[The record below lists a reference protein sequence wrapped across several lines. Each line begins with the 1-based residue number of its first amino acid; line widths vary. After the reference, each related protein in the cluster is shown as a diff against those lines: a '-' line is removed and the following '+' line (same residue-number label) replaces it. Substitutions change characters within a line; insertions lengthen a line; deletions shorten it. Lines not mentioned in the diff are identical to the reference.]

1 MRIIGQGSPKE
12 RLAACARRAVIAL
25 AVGVL
30 TLVVALAQAAD
41 VDLRLRFAWGSASQ
55 SPQKWHGKITVAGAT
70 LDALQPLG
78 IEADEAAALRLVDN
92 QILVAPLVRRAF
104 DGCDVTIVGD
114 ETAIVKVELQ
124 YSPESPAKVIE
135 VPLGQLRAEQ
145 FRSPLDDLGG
155 DLLIHRTPGDKLR
168 VRLDRDHLVFQPN
181 EAIKLQLTADLKAEA
196 AESPLTVRA
205 GLYRTG
211 SSDVLWENTVPYDPA
226 SAEPLSFEF
235 AAPPQESAY
244 RVALTVQRPAGLA
257 RRLVPWDK
265 NDNVVASREME
276 LVVVDPAQRLPQL
289 SDQWEVVSTIEP
301 ASSSWWQRAGQWTQ
315 FDKLPG
321 FSTPRPL
328 GNVRPGAVAGSS
340 LGLVEL
346 PAKTASGED
355 AGPAGDDAPW
365 QAYLLPVRRVGEPH
379 AVEIELPRGVR
390 HHLAV
395 SVVEPDAA
403 GRVLAFGRDCGVYDD
418 GVIHTP
424 GQDAAVE
431 THRIVFWPRTKS
443 PALLLANRS
452 DAQPVQYG
460 KIRLL
465 RRATVA
471 APTETEETI
480 ASDSSRRLVA
490 AYIGT
495 PRFAESLGAAEERDA
510 VSGLSVDGWNTFLL
524 GANRLAQQLR
534 AGGYNAA
541 IISVAAEGSSL
552 TPIERFG
559 ASPRFD
565 TGLLSGV
572 GADPVRKDVLEVLLR
587 VFDREGL
594 KLIPAVQL
602 GAPMPGLEALAA
614 QPAGNPGVQWFGRDG
629 RSWGQHFPA
638 DAAVTP
644 RYNLLQAEVQ
654 AEVGVVTDQLLTRY
668 GKHPAL
674 AGLAV
679 QLTGSGYGVLPGLA
693 WGMDDATVARFAAA
707 AQVAL
712 PAEGP
717 GRFQQRF
724 GLLLGQYLPAW
735 KQWRSDQVTQFYAG
749 LAARVARDRPELQ
762 LSLCTEDML
771 SGAVASE
778 RLRQAVGGRAPL
790 DDAFDEL
797 GVDLE
802 RLAATPG
809 ISVLR
814 PRRLG
819 AEESVDSRAA
829 DQRINAA
836 QEFDHALAGQPNAG
850 ELLFHGAARLRLAS
864 FDAQSPFGADK
875 TYLALNSASVPAGD
889 GARQALI
896 GALASHDFITLASGG
911 ESLLL
916 AENDGYRDALRAF
929 QELPPASADV
939 RTERRQPVTL
949 RVYREENSTTICLL
963 NESRWPVDVTLPLEG
978 DGDLVWRQLGADS
991 QTQSAAAAMAA
1002 NPPSTGS
1009 LAAGPQKWTLTLPP
1023 FGMHARRF
1031 SSRSMRIGAFTP
1043 QVSPAA
1049 AADLA
1054 RRVEEI
1060 QQRMMSLNIER
1071 PYHELQN
1078 PEFDLVDD
1086 NGRLRGWQP
1095 RMGQAGAVDVAMDEK
1110 VDDVQPAGRSVHLRS
1125 EDALGVAV
1133 QSHLFAIPATGQ
1145 ILVRAKVRAADLQ
1158 PGARLYAWIEY
1169 ESGGVMQP
1177 RHFPLGDA
1185 ETLTSTWVEREFAFD
1200 ELPLAS
1206 TGKMRVQFHL
1216 TGHGQA
1222 WVDDVRLYD
1231 LRFAEAQVVELS
1243 KRLMGAQAALEEGQ
1257 LIDCQ
1262 RLVDGYLPRRLVE
1275 NIPPPMLAA
1284 KPSDMAPATP
1294 EAAAAP
1300 KGMGARIKGIVPR
1313 ILR

>member
-12 RLAACARRAVIAL
+12 RLAACARWAVIAV

-30 TLVVALAQAAD
+30 TLGGALAQAAE
-41 VDLRLRFAWGSASQ
+41 VDLRLRFAWGSAGQ
-55 SPQKWHGKITVAGAT
+55 SPQKWHGKITVAGAK

-124 YSPESPAKVIE
+124 SSPESPAKVIE

-155 DLLIHRTPGDKLR
+155 DLLIHRTPGDTLR

-181 EAIKLQLTADLKAEA
+181 ESIKLHLTADLKAEA

-211 SSDVLWENTVPYDPA
+211 SPDVLWEGTIPYDPA
-226 SAEPLSFEF
+226 SAEPIAFEL

-257 RRLVPWDK
+257 SRLVPWDK
-265 NDNVVASREME
+265 SDNVVASREIE
-276 LVVVDPAQRLPQL
+276 LVVVDPAQRLPRL
-289 SDQWEVVSTIEP
+289 TDQWEVVSTIEP
-301 ASSSWWQRAGQWTQ
+301 ASSSWWQRVPKWTQ

-346 PAKTASGED
+346 PAKTASGGE
-355 AGPAGDDAPW
+355 AGLAGDDAPW

-390 HHLAV
+390 QHLAV

-418 GVIHTP
+418 GVIPTS
-424 GQDAAVE
+424 GQDSGVE
-431 THRIVFWPRTKS
+431 THRIVFWPRSKS

-452 DAQPVQYG
+452 DARTVQYG

-465 RRATVA
+465 RRGAVA
-471 APTETEETI
+471 APTETEEAI

-552 TPIERFG
+552 TPLDRFG

-602 GAPMPGLEALAA
+602 GAPLPGLESLAA
-614 QPAGNPGVQWFGRDG
+614 RGANPGVHWIGRDG
-629 RSWGQHFPA
+629 RPWGQHFPA

-679 QLTGSGYGVLPGLA
+679 QLAGNGYGVLPGLA
-693 WGMDDATVARFAAA
+693 WGMDDATVSRFAAA

-712 PAEGP
+712 PADGP

-735 KQWRSDQVTQFYAG
+735 KQWRRDQVTQFYAS
-749 LAARVARDRPELQ
+749 LAARVGRDRPELQ
-762 LSLCTEDML
+762 LTLCTEDML

-819 AEESVDSRAA
+819 AEESVDSRAV

-836 QEFDHALAGQPNAG
+836 QEFDHALAGHPNAG

-875 TYLALNSASVPAGD
+875 TNLALNSVSVPAGD

-896 GALASHDFITLASGG
+896 AALANHDFVTLASGG

-949 RVYREENSTTICLL
+949 RVYREESSTTICLL

-978 DGDLVWRQLGADS
+978 DGDLVWRQLGVGNLPES
-991 QTQSAAAAMAA
+991 GAATAATS
-1002 NPPSTGS
+1002 PTTGS

-1031 SSRSMRIGAFTP
+1031 SSRTMRIGAFMP
-1043 QVSPAA
+1043 QVSADA

-1078 PEFDLVDD
+1078 PDFELVDD

-1110 VDDVQPAGRSVHLRS
+1110 SDEIRPAGRSVHLRS

-1133 QSHLFAIPATGQ
+1133 QSHLFATPATGQ
-1145 ILVRAKVRAADLQ
+1145 IVVRAMVRTAEMQ
-1158 PGARLYAWIEY
+1158 PGAQLYMWVEY
-1169 ESGGVMQP
+1169 ESGGVMRQRYVP
-1177 RHFPLGDA
+1177 VGGNPAQVDGWR
-1185 ETLTSTWVEREFAFD
+1185 ECEFAVD
-1200 ELPLAS
+1200 DLPLAS

-1216 TGHGQA
+1216 TGQGEA

-1257 LIDCQ
+1257 LMDCQ

-1275 NIPPPMLAA
+1275 YIPPPMMAA
-1284 KPSDMAPATP
+1284 KPSDVAPVTP

-1300 KGMGARIKGIVPR
+1300 KGMGARIKGMVPK